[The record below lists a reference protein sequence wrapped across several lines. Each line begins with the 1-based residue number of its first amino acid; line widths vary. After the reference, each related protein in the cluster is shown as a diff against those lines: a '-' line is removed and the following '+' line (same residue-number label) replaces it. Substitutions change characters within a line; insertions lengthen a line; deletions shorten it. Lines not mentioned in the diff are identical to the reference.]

1 MNDGASDRRTRRRTA
16 HDAASETSGDGAT
29 LTDDDGRA
37 ALLREVDR
45 LLEAHFGPLEPRPSA
60 PPLDVL
66 VQTILSQNTTDTNT
80 RRAFQNLRA
89 AFPTWSL
96 VRDAPA
102 SAIEDAIRSAGLAR
116 TKAPRIGRIL
126 RALDAA
132 GDPTLAGLSQMDDDA
147 AEAYLESFTGVGPK
161 TARCVLLFA
170 LGRDVFPIDTHI
182 LRILRRLGALHP
194 DVGAARAHREIVPL
208 VPPGRARALHL
219 RLIALGRRICRPR
232 KPACEACPLRG
243 VCPYARSDAR
253 S

>member
-1 MNDGASDRRTRRRTA
+1 MNDGTPDRRTRRRTA
-16 HDAASETSGDGAT
+16 HDAASQTSGGGST
-29 LTDDDGRA
+29 LTDGDGRA

-80 RRAFQNLRA
+80 RRAFENLRE

-96 VRDAPA
+96 VRDASA

-116 TKAPRIGRIL
+116 TKAPRIRRIL

-132 GDPTLAGLSQMDDDA
+132 GDPTLAGLTHMDDDA
-147 AEAYLESFTGVGPK
+147 AEVYLESFTGVGPK

-208 VPPGRARALHL
+208 VPRGRACALHL
-219 RLIALGRRICRPR
+219 RLIALGRRVCRPA
-232 KPACEACPLRG
+232 KPDCGACPLRTI
-243 VCPYARSDAR
+243 CAYAESDAR

>member
-1 MNDGASDRRTRRRTA
+1 MIDKPSGRRTRRRTT
-16 HDAASETSGDGAT
+16 HDTASETSGDGAA
-29 LTDDDGRA
+29 LTEGDARA
-37 ALLREVDR
+37 ALLHEVNR
-45 LLEAHFGPLEPRPSA
+45 LLEAHFGPLEPRPPA
-60 PPLDVL
+60 PLLDVL

-80 RRAFQNLRA
+80 RRAFENLRA

-116 TKAPRIGRIL
+116 TKAPRIRRIL

-132 GDPTLAGLSQMDDDA
+132 GDPTLASLSQMSDGA
-147 AEAYLESFTGVGPK
+147 ALAYLESFTGVGPK

-182 LRILRRLGALHP
+182 LRILRRLGALPP
-194 DVGAARAHREIVPL
+194 DVAAARAHREVSSL
-208 VPPGRARALHL
+208 VPRGRAYALHL
-219 RLIALGRRICRPR
+219 RLIALGRRVCRPA
-232 KPACEACPLRG
+232 KPACGECPLRA
-243 VCPYARSDAR
+243 VCAYARSEAR